1 MARYR
6 LDAKELGRANHIFE
20 KVREANGENSL
31 LDSSV
36 QYAIIVTCDESIGSL
51 EPFALRRSTLDCNA
65 GADLE

>member
-36 QYAIIVTCDESIGSL
+36 QYAIIVTCDESIGS
-51 EPFALRRSTLDCNA
+51 
-65 GADLE
+65 